1 MWISPKVISWGK
13 SEKKK
18 VWNNFFVCFCSRS
31 CWCLGLYGKQSEPT
45 KTSFSREEKAAALVA
60 SPPCLSAPLTPFLT
74 QNLPPIG
81 FFIRWD
87 IIVGTKGFAC
97 MFKLWRRKAVS
108 RSWWCPPA
116 CPPRRRSQTGPGS
129 SQTCCLRCR
138 STEKKKNCYSKKLNF
153 HSESFGELMTNE
165 NIPGLWDPIR
175 NDWLRGREDC
185 QYCSNCSGK
194 EAPGLRKWQ
203 TGSAS
208 NWQTKKCLGALL
220 PGSTIFLGLEEIM
233 V

>member
-1 MWISPKVISWGK
+1 M
-13 SEKKK
+13 
-18 VWNNFFVCFCSRS
+18 
-31 CWCLGLYGKQSEPT
+31 
-45 KTSFSREEKAAALVA
+45 A

-81 FFIRWD
+81 FFIRWH

-97 MFKLWRRKAVS
+97 MFKLWRRRVVS

-185 QYCSNCSGK
+185 QYCSDCSGK
-194 EAPGLRKWQ
+194 ESTRPEEMANKKSQSLKSTTTQPAVGGPKTFWEDQRVWRPKNLAAPRAEGTK
-203 TGSAS
+203 
-208 NWQTKKCLGALL
+208 QTKNLRWEDQNR
-220 PGSTIFLGLEEIM
+220 F
-233 V
+233 

>member
-1 MWISPKVISWGK
+1 M
-13 SEKKK
+13 
-18 VWNNFFVCFCSRS
+18 
-31 CWCLGLYGKQSEPT
+31 
-45 KTSFSREEKAAALVA
+45 A

-185 QYCSNCSGK
+185 QYCSDCSGK
-194 EAPGLRKWQ
+194 EGTRPEEMANRKSPANGKQ
-203 TGSAS
+203 KVSGSPAS
-208 NWQTKKCLGALL
+208 R
-220 PGSTIFLGLEEIM
+220 IHHFLGPGGNNGVEVLGLLKWMTLLTNTDAGVAAERLLCILG
-233 V
+233 